1 MMLLAW
7 VRLMVSLH
15 RMSEVYGVS
24 AQHEWGLWRL
34 CTVWVRFM
42 ASLRSKSEAYGVSAQ
57 HGRKMFLRKV
67 SNAYRRFISLLMHF
81 LHSEGRLIWVNTW
94 VRLTAALRSVS
105 KAYGVLHTLF
115 TGGWGSQPP
124 GLFLCPLISW
134 EKKGET
140 LFTLFNCSHLQ
151 IRLKVNRFCFTTS

>member
-15 RMSEVYGVS
+15 RMSEVYGVSAQHEWGVWRLCAAWVRLMASLCSLSEAYGIS

-67 SNAYRRFISLLMHF
+67 SNAYLRIISFLMHF
-81 LHSEGRLIWVNTW
+81 LHSEGRLIWVSTW

-115 TGGWGSQPP
+115 TGGGGGDNPP
-124 GLFLCPLISW
+124 D
-134 EKKGET
+134 
-140 LFTLFNCSHLQ
+140 CSC
-151 IRLKVNRFCFTTS
+151 VP